1 MPGLRSLRNRLAVI
15 FALIIIGAIGT
26 IYLSVTPRLEASLT
40 SQRLDQVRA
49 SSTQYTPDVGKFFY
63 TPREFYGDKPVP
75 TKDGA
80 RDMQRIHADR
90 DAAVRRFA
98 ERIGTE
104 IIVMASREAGAFL
117 VSDSTPD
124 GGATSRDV
132 QDVTREAVR
141 TGRQASAVV
150 TTQNGRMTLAAKPI
164 VDERIKDGKY
174 VAVFADSLSDVQD
187 NVALIRRQVLIS
199 GGIALV
205 IAILAGYL
213 VARALAARVK
223 RLERAARK
231 VASGDFSQPIRA
243 DSEDELGQL
252 AAAFD
257 DMQSQLARLDR
268 ARKQFIANA
277 SHELRTPIFSLGG
290 FLELLADEDLDEET
304 RRAFLAQIR
313 GQVDRMRNLAVEL
326 LDLSRLE
333 AGALELRPE
342 PTDVGQLAREVAAEF
357 TPAAAQ
363 HSSSVTLNLR
373 PEPIELDCDPERVAQ
388 VLRILLDN
396 ALRHTPPGTGVQVS
410 AARSNGHVRLEV
422 SDAGLGIKRQNMP
435 HIFEPFFTSNEQAA
449 GGAGLGLAIAR
460 ELAERMHGRLTV
472 RSGPGRTTFS
482 LVLPS

>member
-49 SSTQYTPDVGKFFY
+49 SAAQYTSEVAQKLVS
-63 TPREFYGDKPVP
+63 PRAFYGDRQVP
-75 TKDGA
+75 TLKDGTLDQKTI
-80 RDMQRIHADR
+80 RTDR
-90 DAAVRRFA
+90 NAAVRRFA
-98 ERIGTE
+98 ERVGTE
-104 IIVMASREAGAFL
+104 IIVMSDRPGGAFL
-117 VSDSTPD
+117 LTDSTPD

-132 QDVTREAVR
+132 QEVTREAIR
-141 TGRQASAVV
+141 TNRQASAVV
-150 TTQNGRMTLAAKPI
+150 TTGNGRMTLAARPI
-164 VDERIKDGKY
+164 NDPAVKDDY
-174 VAVFADSLSDVQD
+174 VVVFADSLSDVQD

-231 VASGDFSQPIRA
+231 VAGGDFSQPIRA
-243 DSEDELGQL
+243 DSDDELGQL

-257 DMQSQLARLDR
+257 DMQAQLARLDR

-290 FLELLADEDLDEET
+290 FLELLADEDLDEDT

-363 HSSSVTLNLR
+363 HESDVTLNLR

-435 HIFEPFFTSNEQAA
+435 HIFEPFFTSNEQAQ
-449 GGAGLGLAIAR
+449 GAGLGLAIAR